1 MVHRLLCQEPET
13 NLTLMITIMN
23 DMAQEEERDYYC
35 GWMDGRGRTSGLC
48 GWYSRRDLAC
58 SARTRRVC
66 GWFAALIRRGLL
78 QNR

>member
-48 GWYSRRDLAC
+48 G
-58 SARTRRVC
+58 
-66 GWFAALIRRGLL
+66 
-78 QNR
+78 